1 MLWNEGLLDNWRRV
15 RDKDRPSLPK
25 FDANNWS
32 SKTNLWFT
40 PISTLD
46 AESWKDILIIASE
59 HIKPVSRKAQT
70 LKVVN
75 DGLES
80 RALLVAR
87 PRRK

>member
-1 MLWNEGLLDNWRRV
+1 M

-25 FDANNWS
+25 FDAINWN
-32 SKTNLWFT
+32 SKTTAWLT

-46 AESWKDILIIASE
+46 AESWQDILAIAAE
-59 HIKPVSRKAQT
+59 HVKPVSRKAQT
-70 LKVVN
+70 PKVVN
-75 DGLES
+75 DGLEN